1 MLSNLKLFV
10 IGLFFLMMTVPFFLT
25 GCASQP
31 TFCPELTVKFCPV
44 K

>member
-1 MLSNLKLFV
+1 MNNLKLSLVGLCVFALLFV
-10 IGLFFLMMTVPFFLT
+10 VS